1 MTQRDATT
9 WRPARV
15 RLAWLAVSC
24 AVLVIAVGASIAFGT
39 RIVSLSE
46 ISAALSGDTSTV
58 AGAAISARLP
68 RTALA
73 ALAGAALAISG
84 AALQAATRNPIA
96 DPGILGVSS
105 GASLAIVISL
115 VFFSLTSPYAYM
127 AAALVGAAAAAV
139 FVYAV
144 GSLGAGGATPLK
156 LALAG
161 AATSAALGSL
171 VSAILLPRV
180 DLLPTFRF
188 WQVGGVGG
196 ADWHS
201 IAVIAPF
208 LFAGIISSFALTKS
222 MNLLSLGDEAATGL
236 GQRVGLMRAAI
247 AFAGVVLAA
256 VTTSVTGP
264 IGFVGLVVPHAVRL
278 VVGSDYRWLVPL
290 SATVGASLL
299 IFADGVGRVI
309 ARPAEVEVGIVTA
322 IVGAPFFIWIVRRSK
337 VRGL

>member
-9 WRPARV
+9 WRPARI

-24 AVLVIAVGASIAFGT
+24 AELVIAIAASIAFGT

-46 ISAALSGDTSTV
+46 ISAALSSETSTV
-58 AGAAISARLP
+58 AGAAISARLR

-208 LFAGIISSFALTKS
+208 LIAGIIASFAITKS

-236 GQRVGLMRAAI
+236 GQRVGLLRAAI
-247 AFAGVVLAA
+247 AFTATG
-256 VTTSVTGP
+256 TS
-264 IGFVGLVVPHAVRL
+264 
-278 VVGSDYRWLVPL
+278 
-290 SATVGASLL
+290 
-299 IFADGVGRVI
+299 
-309 ARPAEVEVGIVTA
+309 RP
-322 IVGAPFFIWIVRRSK
+322 P
-337 VRGL
+337 